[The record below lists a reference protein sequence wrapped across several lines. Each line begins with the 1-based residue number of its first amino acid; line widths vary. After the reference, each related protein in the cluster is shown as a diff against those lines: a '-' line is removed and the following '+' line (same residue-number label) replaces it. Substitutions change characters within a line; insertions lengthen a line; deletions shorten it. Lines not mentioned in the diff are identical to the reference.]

1 MSIQPPLSELPI
13 KTANSGFYRGFS
25 IDVTV
30 VSKIIIAALVVWCIV
45 WPEWAGQVLGA
56 WNSAI
61 LTSFASWYIWV
72 VTFFVVVC
80 LGLAIW
86 PTAGKMNLGAEGEK
100 PEFSNFSWFSMM
112 FGAGIGVGMLTFAV
126 AEPVSHFQNNP
137 EVIQGLTNGGEAD
150 NVRSAYKWSFLH
162 WGLGAWACYAIAGLS
177 LAFFSYRR
185 GLPLTIRS
193 GLTPLF
199 GTALSGVLGTI
210 IDIVAVVATIL
221 GVAQTLGF
229 GVEQF
234 VAGLTRIGIDGLVYA
249 EGAVDAAGDALSG
262 PNSVGIVV
270 ALLIIMGASTLSALS
285 GVGKGIKWLSNI
297 NMVLSIFLLGFFIL
311 FGATFFGFNAFFV
324 GIWDYLTAL
333 PWMSVNVFAG
343 TPLDTFLATAPAS
356 FQALTPENAT
366 AAFGALSTPGASVE
380 SVNAALASAA
390 EAAEVAAVTLPAAD
404 VTAAIS
410 TTVENRQAT
419 WQGWWP
425 VFYWAWWIAF
435 APFVGLFLARISRG
449 RTIREFV
456 LGAMIVPSLMCF
468 VWFSWAGGTAI
479 SLELTG
485 GADGAIFGVSNGD
498 KIFAVTEVMLQAIS
512 EWLVWGMAVLI
523 VVLLLTFLVTSAD
536 SAVLIVNTINAAGD
550 EGPKARPHILF
561 WGAAL
566 ALVVGGLLVSGG
578 TNAIQTA
585 MVIGAL
591 PFSVVMALM
600 AISLIKAIYND
611 SRREK
616 AGVEAVTTNVDTGAG
631 AMPAE

>member
-1 MSIQPPLSELPI
+1 MTIKPPLSELPI
-13 KTANSGFYRGFS
+13 KTAETGFYRGFS
-25 IDVTV
+25 INVTV
-30 VSKIIIAALVVWCIV
+30 ISKIVISLLVVWCIV
-45 WPEWAGQVLGA
+45 WPTEAGTVLGA
-56 WNSAI
+56 WNSVI
-61 LTSFASWYIWV
+61 LANFAAWYIWV
-72 VTFFVVVC
+72 VAFFVIVC
-80 LGLAIW
+80 LGLATW
-86 PTAGKMNLGAEGEK
+86 PTAGKLNLGAEGER

-126 AEPVSHFQNNP
+126 AEPVAHFGSNP
-137 EVIQGLTNGGEAD
+137 ETIQGLTTGGTAD
-150 NVRSAYKWSFLH
+150 NIRMAYKWSFLH

-199 GTALSGVLGTI
+199 GKSLSGPLGHL

-234 VAGLTRIGIDGLVYA
+234 VAGLTRIGIGGLANADG
-249 EGAVDAAGDALSG
+249 GASTF
-262 PNSVGIVV
+262 GIIV
-270 ALLIIMGASTLSALS
+270 ALIIIMGASTLSALS

-297 NMVLSIFLLGFFIL
+297 NMVLSIVLLSFFII
-311 FGATFFGFNAFFV
+311 FGATWFGFNAMFI
-324 GIWDYLTAL
+324 GIWDYLLAL
-333 PWMSVNVFAG
+333 PQMSFNVFKADG
-343 TPLDTFLATAPAS
+343 VDGSEAFKLA
-356 FQALTPENAT
+356 Q
-366 AAFGALSTPGASVE
+366 
-380 SVNAALASAA
+380 
-390 EAAEVAAVTLPAAD
+390 
-404 VTAAIS
+404 
-410 TTVENRQAT
+410 

-479 SLELTG
+479 DLELNGDAG
-485 GADGAIFGVSNGD
+485 GVIFDAANSD
-498 KIFAVTEVMLQAIS
+498 KIFAMTEFMLSPIAQSLA
-512 EWLVWGMAVLI
+512 WGMALLI
-523 VVLLLTFLVTSAD
+523 VVLLMTFLVTSAD

-561 WGAAL
+561 WGTAL
-566 ALVVGGLLVSGG
+566 AFVVGGLLVSGG
-578 TNAIQTA
+578 TGAIQTA

-591 PFSVVMALM
+591 PFSFVMVLM
-600 AISLIKAIYND
+600 AISLIKAIWND
-611 SRREK
+611 GRREA
-616 AGVEAVTTNVDTGAG
+616 AGVTSVTVDT
-631 AMPAE
+631 AMGIPAE

>member
-1 MSIQPPLSELPI
+1 MAIQPPLSELDI
-13 KTANSGFYRGFS
+13 KTADTGFYGGFS
-25 IDVTV
+25 VSVTV
-30 VSKIIIAALVVWCIV
+30 ISKIIISMLVVWCIV
-45 WPEWAGQVLGA
+45 WPTEAGTVLGE

-61 LTSFASWYIWV
+61 LAKFAAWYIWV
-72 VTFFVVVC
+72 VTAFVIVC
-80 LGLAIW
+80 IGLAIW
-86 PTAGKMNLGAEGEK
+86 PAAGRLNLGADGEK

-112 FGAGIGVGMLTFAV
+112 FGAGIGVGMLTWAV
-126 AEPVSHFQNNP
+126 AEPVAHFKNNP
-137 EVIQGLTNGGEAD
+137 AVIQGVNTALSAD
-150 NVRSAYKWSFLH
+150 NVREAYVWSFLH
-162 WGLGAWACYAIAGLS
+162 WGLGAWACYAIAGLA

-193 GLTPLF
+193 SLTPLF
-199 GTALSGVLGTI
+199 GKALAGTLGHI

-234 VAGLTRIGIDGLVYA
+234 VAGLTRIGFSGLAY
-249 EGAVDAAGDALSG
+249 GPDAVNAAGESISG
-262 PNSVGIVV
+262 SATTLGIVV
-270 ALLIIMGASTLSALS
+270 ALLVIMGASTLSALS

-297 NMVLSIFLLGFFIL
+297 NMVLSIVLLGFFII
-311 FGATFFGFNAFFV
+311 FGATFFGATAFFV
-324 GIWDYLTAL
+324 GIFDYLVSL
-333 PWMSVNVFAG
+333 PWLSFNVYSSDGVEGSEAFK
-343 TPLDTFLATAPAS
+343 
-356 FQALTPENAT
+356 LT
-366 AAFGALSTPGASVE
+366 
-380 SVNAALASAA
+380 
-390 EAAEVAAVTLPAAD
+390 
-404 VTAAIS
+404 
-410 TTVENRQAT
+410 Q

-479 SLELTG
+479 DLELNG
-485 GADGAIFGVSNGD
+485 EANGLILDAANGD
-498 KIFAVTEVMLQAIS
+498 KIFAMTQFMLEPIS
-512 EWLVWGMAVLI
+512 EMLSWLMAVMI

-566 ALVVGGLLVSGG
+566 ALVVGGLLISGG
-578 TNAIQTA
+578 TGAIQTA

-591 PFSVVMALM
+591 PFSAVMALM
-600 AISLIKAIYND
+600 CIALIKAIYND
-611 SRREK
+611 GRREA
-616 AGVEAVTTNVDTGAG
+616 AGVVSVTTDLNPTAV
-631 AMPAE
+631 PAE